1 LRAPGRPRASGKGC
15 GGLTEYVELF
25 ANLAQEGLGIQ
36 RPGWMVE
43 KVTQTVAVDFDG
55 VIHRYAKGWHDGTIY
70 DEPMPGA
77 IEGLHKLQERYAVF
91 VFTSRDPERVAAW
104 LVDHGIV
111 STWYTGDPDAGNQHP
126 DFWNDQE
133 MVLVTNRKLP
143 AVAYVDD
150 RAVPFTTWDY
160 LLAVQMEGL

>member
-1 LRAPGRPRASGKGC
+1 
-15 GGLTEYVELF
+15 
-25 ANLAQEGLGIQ
+25 
-36 RPGWMVE
+36 
-43 KVTQTVAVDFDG
+43 
-55 VIHRYAKGWHDGTIY
+55 
-70 DEPMPGA
+70 MPGA
-77 IEGLHKLQERYAVF
+77 IEGLHKLQECYAVF